1 MNPLNPRSS
10 MLHASLSD
18 PGTYE
23 TLLVHH
29 VWIKALGW
37 LRALP
42 ADIPTGKHEI
52 IGTDM
57 FASVMEY
64 DTVPREAARFE
75 SHREHVDLQY
85 AIAGTEGIDW
95 CPRAE
100 LQPDGAFGDD
110 VQFWLPPG
118 TPVTTL
124 ENCPGRLSVFY
135 PGDAHRPKVRI
146 QSVHVRKLVIKVHL
160 KLLA

>member
-1 MNPLNPRSS
+1 

-23 TLLVHH
+23 SLLVHP
-29 VWIKALGW
+29 VWRQALGW

-52 IGTDM
+52 LGKEM

-64 DTVPREAARFE
+64 DTVSRDAARFE

-85 AIAGTEGIDW
+85 AISGTEGIDW

-100 LQPDGAFGDD
+100 LVPDGPFGDD
-110 VQFWLPPG
+110 VQFWLPPA
-118 TPVTTL
+118 TPITTL
-124 ENCPGRLSVFY
+124 ESSPGRFSVFY
-135 PGDAHRPKVRI
+135 PSDAHRPKVRI

>member
-1 MNPLNPRSS
+1 

-23 TLLVHH
+23 ALLSHPA
-29 VWIKALGW
+29 WMKAIGW

-42 ADIPTGKHEI
+42 ADIPNGRHKI
-52 IGTDM
+52 IGEDM

-75 SHREHVDLQY
+75 SHREHVDLQF

-100 LQPDGAFGDD
+100 LEPDGPFGDD
-110 VQFWLPPG
+110 VQFWLPPV

-124 ENCPGRLSVFY
+124 ESSPGRFSVFF
-135 PGDAHRPKVRI
+135 PSDAHRPKVRI
-146 QSVHVRKLVIKVHL
+146 QSVHVRKLVIKVHVR
-160 KLLA
+160 LLA